1 LYYYEKYY
9 KKRPFKILNSR
20 DVHYNITIF
29 YVVLHFHVHD
39 SNINQI
45 LCFTMSSCLCV
56 SVASFKYHMAYL
68 VFGADTRGILL
79 WRRYHLLR
87 GGILECW
94 KRCLYGSR
102 FSGLAQVSGGLP
114 SFKQINVTR
123 ARYSLPVL
131 TNIFNNRG
139 RPEVYVHTTTANTL
153 WTIPARLCQSTKQR
167 WTWRMR
173 LIQKRQCNLITF
185 MMHLTL
191 SAPWGVIFFCRYHI
205 FFFFHPYKQNRLGWF
220 NAFKRQS
227 SSVPRH

>member
-1 LYYYEKYY
+1 MYIIILRYFMLYYIFTCTTRILIKY
-9 KKRPFKILNSR
+9 
-20 DVHYNITIF
+20 
-29 YVVLHFHVHD
+29 
-39 SNINQI
+39 
-45 LCFTMSSCLCV
+45 CV
-56 SVASFKYHMAYL
+56 SRCHRVYAFPSSFEYHMAYL
-68 VFGADTRGILL
+68 VFGADTRGIL